1 MDESN
6 NKFDK
11 HEASNCHKAAM
22 TYELVLPTCGNTA
35 KMLYENQRKN
45 REQNRHNLLIVLEA
59 IKFLARQGLLIRVKE
74 EDKSNL
80 RQIFRQILI

>member
-11 HEASNCHKAAM
+11 HEASYCHKAAM
-22 TYELVLPTCGNTA
+22 TYEVVLPTCGNTA
-35 KMLYENQRKN
+35 KMLYENQWKN

-59 IKFLARQGLLIRVKE
+59 IKFLALQGLLIRVKK
-74 EDKSNL
+74 EDESNL